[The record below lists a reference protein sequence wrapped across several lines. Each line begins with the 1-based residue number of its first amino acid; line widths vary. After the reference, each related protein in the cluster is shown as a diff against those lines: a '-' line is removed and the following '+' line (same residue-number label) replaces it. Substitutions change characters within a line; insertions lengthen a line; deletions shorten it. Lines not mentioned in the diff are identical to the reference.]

1 MGIIKAI
8 ALLEAGY
15 ILAVRKRTP
24 KVYQAKD
31 PYFSITRKLKQIA
44 FQKLDEWCLGKPH
57 YPSAYGTYV
66 PGSGYNYGYNY
77 SPYDAY
83 APSRYGFSRDEDE
96 ETEEEDDEELE
107 EDDTLYPFEEQI

>member
-15 ILAVRKRTP
+15 ILAVRERTP

-31 PYFSITRKLKQIA
+31 PYFSITRKLKQIVC
-44 FQKLDEWCLGKPH
+44 QKMDFWCFGKPH
-57 YPSAYGTYV
+57 YPSAYGTYI
-66 PGSGYNYGYNY
+66 PGSGYNY

-96 ETEEEDDEELE
+96 EETEKVNRFMEEDDEELE
-107 EDDTLYPFEEQI
+107 EEQI